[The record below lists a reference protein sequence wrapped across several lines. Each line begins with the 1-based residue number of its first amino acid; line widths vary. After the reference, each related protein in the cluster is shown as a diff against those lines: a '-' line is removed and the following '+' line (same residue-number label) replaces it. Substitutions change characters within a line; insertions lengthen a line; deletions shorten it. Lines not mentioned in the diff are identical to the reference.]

1 MITTTPF
8 KTLAAALLLAA
19 TATHALAQD
28 AVKVEGAWARA
39 SVPGQKATGAF
50 MTLTAP
56 AATQLVGVSSPA
68 AGVAEVHEMAMQGDV
83 MKMRAI
89 PALDLPAGKAVE
101 LKPGGYH
108 VMLLDLKAPL
118 PKDSTVPL
126 TLVFQDAKGAESRL
140 DLTVP
145 VGTAAPGAS
154 GAAQGHG
161 EHQHKH

>member
-19 TATHALAQD
+19 TTTHALAQD

-50 MTLTAP
+50 MTLTAA

-89 PALDLPAGKAVE
+89 ESLALPAGQPVQ
-101 LKPGGYH
+101 LKPGGH
-108 VMLLDLKAPL
+108 HIMLLDLKAPL
-118 PKDSTVPL
+118 AEGATVPL
-126 TLVFQDAKGAESRL
+126 TLLFKDAAGKSGKIEL
-140 DLTVP
+140 QVP
-145 VGTAAPGAS
+145 VGAVTTPAG
-154 GAAQGHG
+154 GHG
-161 EHQHKH
+161 HKH

>member
-19 TATHALAQD
+19 TTTHALAQD

-68 AGVAEVHEMAMQGDV
+68 AGVAELHEMAMQGDV

-89 PALDLPAGKAVE
+89 ESLALPAGQPVQ
-101 LKPGGYH
+101 LKPGGH
-108 VMLLDLKAPL
+108 HIMLLDLKAPL
-118 PKDSTVPL
+118 AEGATVPL
-126 TLVFQDAKGAESRL
+126 TLLFKDAAGKSGKIEL
-140 DLTVP
+140 QVP
-145 VGTAAPGAS
+145 VRALTSPAAPAG
-154 GAAQGHG
+154 GHG
-161 EHQHKH
+161 HKH

>member
-19 TATHALAQD
+19 TTTHALAQD

-89 PALDLPAGKAVE
+89 ESLALPAGQPVQ
-101 LKPGGYH
+101 LKPGGH
-108 VMLLDLKAPL
+108 HIMLLDLKAPL
-118 PKDSTVPL
+118 AEGATVPL
-126 TLVFQDAKGAESRL
+126 TLLFKDGAGKSGKIEL
-140 DLTVP
+140 QVP
-145 VGTAAPGAS
+145 VGAVTTPAG
-154 GAAQGHG
+154 GHG
-161 EHQHKH
+161 HKH